1 MKIIRLLMAVN
12 ALLVL
17 GGCSVKY
24 SASGASIDQGAKTVN
39 VRFIE
44 NRAPINN
51 PQLSQNITEKLRT
64 KIQSQT
70 RLTQTNED
78 GADYEFKGAIT
89 GYSFSNAAVTNVD
102 QAATSRLNV
111 TVSITFIKRVGD
123 KKGFTQSFT
132 RPAEFS
138 ASLLPSSVENTLL
151 ERDIIPGIVDDI
163 FNKAYANW

>member
-1 MKIIRLLMAVN
+1 MKMIRLLMAVS
-12 ALLVL
+12 ALLAL

-24 SASGASIDQGAKTVN
+24 SASGASIDPGAKTVN

-51 PQLSQNITEKLRT
+51 PQLSQNLTEKLRT

-89 GYSFSNAAVTNVD
+89 GYSFSNAAVTQV
-102 QAATSRLNV
+102 
-111 TVSITFIKRVGD
+111 
-123 KKGFTQSFT
+123 
-132 RPAEFS
+132 
-138 ASLLPSSVENTLL
+138 
-151 ERDIIPGIVDDI
+151 
-163 FNKAYANW
+163 